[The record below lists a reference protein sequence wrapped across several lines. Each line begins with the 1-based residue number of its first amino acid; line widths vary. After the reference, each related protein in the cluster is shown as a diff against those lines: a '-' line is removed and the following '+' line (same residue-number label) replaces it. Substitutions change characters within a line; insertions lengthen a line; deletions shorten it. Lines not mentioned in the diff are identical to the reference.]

1 MTADSTT
8 STTSRSSRSANGGDV
23 AESRHAVAMAAS
35 EVRGA
40 IEGVSRQVPQLA
52 RASRG
57 AIDDLYRMVD
67 TSSDERVT
75 AGVTLSLGLAL
86 GMLLG
91 GANRLLIALSLL
103 PVVVTGFVMA
113 DRRMT
118 GRGSSRTSSSSSSAS

>member
-1 MTADSTT
+1 MTSESTT
-8 STTSRSSRSANGGDV
+8 ATTTRSSRSANGGDV
-23 AESRHAVAMAAS
+23 AEGRHAVAAAAS

-75 AGVTLSLGLAL
+75 AGVTLSLGLAI

-91 GANRLLIALSLL
+91 GANRLMVAVALL

-118 GRGSSRTSSSSSSAS
+118 GRGSRSGSSSSSAS

>member
-1 MTADSTT
+1 MTTESTT
-8 STTSRSSRSANGGDV
+8 TTKATRSTTTNGADDQARSAV
-23 AESRHAVAMAAS
+23 VTAAS

-67 TSSDERVT
+67 ASSDERVT
-75 AGVTLSLGLAL
+75 AGVTMSLGLAIGL
-86 GMLLG
+86 LLG
-91 GANRLLIALSLL
+91 GANRLMIAVALL

-118 GRGSSRTSSSSSSAS
+118 GRGARSGSSAS